1 MPEGSTGDSARL
13 ETEEEGSGSAV
24 VDPSVLSPEM
34 DSSVEKVSS
43 DPRSPRSIC
52 VPDAGLVRVFINLAV
67 CFILL
72 PTQQGSGALD
82 PDEGPPASGEA
93 KACTECHTSELEH
106 FPLLSPPAKRLCWH
120 GRELGR
126 GERQRHIWVP
136 TRLRRKLGL

>member
-1 MPEGSTGDSARL
+1 M
-13 ETEEEGSGSAV
+13 
-24 VDPSVLSPEM
+24 VDPPVLSPEM

-52 VPDAGLVRVFINLAV
+52 VPDAGLVRVFINRAV

-93 KACTECHTSELEH
+93 KACTECHTTKTPLWRGGPCGPMVSRV
-106 FPLLSPPAKRLCWH
+106 FPIPTPRSRSPEP
-120 GRELGR
+120 
-126 GERQRHIWVP
+126 
-136 TRLRRKLGL
+136 